1 VFARG
6 IKRKRRERRSA
17 FDISKDIS
25 SPFTGGT
32 LAIQQTEADKSQRTN
47 ERKRRRKY
55 RIGGDL

>member
-32 LAIQQTEADKSQRTN
+32 LAIQQDSDKSPAN
-47 ERKRRRKY
+47 ERTKKKK
-55 RIGGDL
+55 I

>member
-32 LAIQQTEADKSQRTN
+32 LAIQQTEADKSQPAN
-47 ERKRRRKY
+47 ERTKKKKK
-55 RIGGDL
+55 I

>member
-25 SPFTGGT
+25 SPFTRGT
-32 LAIQQTEADKSQRTN
+32 LAIQQDSERAQRTN
-47 ERKRRRKY
+47 ERKKKK
-55 RIGGDL
+55 GDL